1 MNSEHTLINE
11 AVKMHRND
19 RVKNRKTTVI
29 FFAIM
34 PRKGRQKTGL
44 WCLLYARNGYFKT

>member
-19 RVKNRKTTVI
+19 RVKNRKKTSD
-29 FFAIM
+29 FFCYHAK
-34 PRKGRQKTGL
+34 KGQAEDWPLVPSLSKE
-44 WCLLYARNGYFKT
+44 WVF